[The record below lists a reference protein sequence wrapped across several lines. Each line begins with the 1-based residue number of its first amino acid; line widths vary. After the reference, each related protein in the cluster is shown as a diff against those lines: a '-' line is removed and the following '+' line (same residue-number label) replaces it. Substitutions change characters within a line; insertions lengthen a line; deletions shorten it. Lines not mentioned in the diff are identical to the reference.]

1 MKIKPNTGVPFETS
15 PSFEEDMGKAL
26 DDNLR
31 THERSPAEVL
41 AENERNHP
49 PKPKRTSPAKR
60 VKRAERIKKV
70 LKDVEERKDRLLTAY
85 KAAGGIDGLVDRAV
99 LMPDDVTH
107 KGNEYT
113 GFSVSYYQL
122 PINHPTT
129 PGREPYVVECND
141 VIEALGMSYA
151 EGNVFKALWRKCAA
165 RQGKSKRGYTD
176 GKYDAEKMVFFSQR
190 VLDDEITPKGNKA

>member
-15 PSFEEDMGKAL
+15 PSFEEDMEKAL

-31 THERSPAEVL
+31 THVPNLSDTVVGVVTKR
-41 AENERNHP
+41 
-49 PKPKRTSPAKR
+49 RTSPAKR

>member
-1 MKIKPNTGVPFETS
+1 MKPTTDTPFEADIGNAL
-15 PSFEEDMGKAL
+15 EDS
-26 DDNLR
+26 LR
-31 THERSPAEVL
+31 THASTTTGVMTIEEYNAK
-41 AENERNHP
+41 HF
-49 PKPKRTSPAKR
+49 PKTKRMSPAKR
-60 VKRAERIKKV
+60 VKRAEKIKKV
-70 LKDVEERKDRLLTAY
+70 LKDVEERKDTLRKAY
-85 KAAGGIDGLVDRAV
+85 EKAGGIDGLVDRAV